1 MRFNIMDHTGH
12 STLDFDKL
20 DPAALKSAQDKFD
33 ELISSGHRAATRDSG
48 GTDYQVVKNFDELKD
63 ESLFVPQMKGG

>member
-12 STLDFDKL
+12 STLDFDNL

-33 ELISSGHRAATRDSG
+33 ELIASGHRAATRQPGD
-48 GTDYQVVKNFDELKD
+48 TDYQVVKSFDNLQD